1 MNNKI
6 KFEIRQL
13 DAWMYED
20 DWSINDSW
28 HICNFETKAM
38 NEKRAFIRVLN
49 SKGIYF
55 KLNRT
60 LIDFD
65 GDCYTIID
73 RKSKEP
79 LFVAIPNY

>member
-1 MNNKI
+1 MNSKI

-13 DAWMYED
+13 DSWMYD
-20 DWSINDSW
+20 GDWTVNTSY
-28 HICNFETKAM
+28 HIADFETKAV

-49 SKGIYF
+49 NKGISF

-79 LFVAIPNY
+79 LFIAIPNY

>member
-6 KFEIRQL
+6 EFEIRQIE
-13 DAWMYED
+13 AWNYD
-20 DWSINDSW
+20 GDWTFNDSW

-38 NEKRAFIRVLN
+38 DIKRAFIRVLN
-49 SKGIYF
+49 SKGISF

-60 LIDFD
+60 LIEYD
-65 GDCYTIID
+65 GDCYTVVD

-79 LFVAIPNY
+79 LFIAIPNY